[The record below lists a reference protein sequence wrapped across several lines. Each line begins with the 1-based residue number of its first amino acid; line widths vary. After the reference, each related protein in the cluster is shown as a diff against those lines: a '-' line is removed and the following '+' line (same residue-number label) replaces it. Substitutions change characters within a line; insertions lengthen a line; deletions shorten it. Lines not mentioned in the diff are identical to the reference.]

1 MLLQYVG
8 ERVYISFSGGDYRE
22 VYDKHLVNL
31 KKFDT
36 RTKDHGILD
45 GILTELNNNGRP
57 SGKYQQGGGADGSD
71 EVESDL
77 ESEGGQFEVDEVE
90 AE

>member
-1 MLLQYVG
+1 M
-8 ERVYISFSGGDYRE
+8 
-22 VYDKHLVNL
+22 
-31 KKFDT
+31 
-36 RTKDHGILD
+36 
-45 GILTELNNNGRP
+45 NNGRSHAKVDP
-57 SGKYQQGGGADGSD
+57 IDVRDGDCLSDDEINKAIREYQQGGGADGSD